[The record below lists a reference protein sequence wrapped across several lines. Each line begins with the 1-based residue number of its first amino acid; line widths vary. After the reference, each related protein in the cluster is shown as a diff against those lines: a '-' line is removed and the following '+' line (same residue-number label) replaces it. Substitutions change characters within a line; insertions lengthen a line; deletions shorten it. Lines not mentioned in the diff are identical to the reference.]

1 MILAIRAPY
10 AFRSSPA
17 ELKVFSSFRVRKAMS
32 NGLSHFRYALGNGLS
47 DHIKERKLN
56 LSGARRGP
64 SLQQTLG

>member
-1 MILAIRAPY
+1 
-10 AFRSSPA
+10 
-17 ELKVFSSFRVRKAMS
+17 MS